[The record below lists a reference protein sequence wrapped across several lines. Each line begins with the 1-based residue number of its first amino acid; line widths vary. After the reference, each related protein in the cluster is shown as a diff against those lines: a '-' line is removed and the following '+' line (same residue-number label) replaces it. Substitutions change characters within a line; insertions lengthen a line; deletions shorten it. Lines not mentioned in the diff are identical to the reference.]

1 MMTVIASQWIIKTDQ
16 GSRTSITPLARREQ
30 EAGCAAHLYIPDLV
44 PGEQVDAGEDWV
56 SYRLPDGS
64 AWRDGVAA

>member
-1 MMTVIASQWIIKTDQ
+1 MDWIPAKRICARM
-16 GSRTSITPLARREQ
+16 SRRDQ

-44 PGEQVDAGEDWV
+44 RGEQLDAGEDWV

-64 AWRDGVAA
+64 EWRDGVSAA

>member
-1 MMTVIASQWIIKTDQ
+1 L
-16 GSRTSITPLARREQ
+16 SRRDQ

-56 SYRLPDGS
+56 GYRLADGTT
-64 AWRDGVAA
+64 WRDGGLA